1 MTSVY
6 RWSPADKARL
16 LACTSE
22 AEMTKAFPGKT
33 LGNLLRRRTEFSA
46 ESRQTGPVRSTVK
59 TKLATIEPRSQMER
73 SIRNAFADT
82 DLFYTPP
89 RLETSSWSPSAK
101 DKVKGP
107 TTTHVVIPDTQA
119 GPGRPTDHLR
129 WIGQYIVDQFSN
141 HENVKVIHLGDHA
154 DMPSLSSYDR
164 GKKSMENRR
173 VMDDIAAANSAFIE
187 LNKPLEDHNRGLR
200 KKWWPER
207 HIILGNH
214 EDRITR
220 AIEDDAQI
228 DGLLSLDLL
237 NYAEQGWDIH
247 PFLKPH
253 FIDGIGYAH
262 YWANPMS
269 GKPYGGMMATR
280 LKTLGF
286 SFTMGHQQLLDY
298 AIRFVA
304 GKSQHGLVAG
314 ACYLHDEDYKGYQ
327 GNAHWRGIVVCH
339 DVRDGQYDPMFVS
352 LGYLCRRYEGVE
364 IETFLKK
371 KYKMSY
377 NGGW

>member
-6 RWSPADKARL
+6 RWAPADKARL

-22 AEMTKAFPGKT
+22 AEMQAAFPGKT
-33 LGNLLRRRTEFSA
+33 LGNLLRRRTEFA
-46 ESRQTGPVRSTVK
+46 KENPKVK
-59 TKLATIEPRSQMER
+59 TKTATLEHRPTVARTAAYWDER
-73 SIRNAFADT
+73 PA
-82 DLFYTPP
+82 PV
-89 RLETSSWSPSAK
+89 LETSSWTPSAK
-101 DKVKGP
+101 DRANGP

-141 HENVKVIHLGDHA
+141 HENVKVVHLGDHA

-173 VMDDIAAANSAFIE
+173 VLVDITAANEAFAV
-187 LNKPLEDHNRGLR
+187 LNDPLQTYNKGRS

-220 AIEDDAQI
+220 AIEDDAQMEGI
-228 DGLLSLDLL
+228 LSLDML
-237 NYAEQGWDIH
+237 NYTDQGWDVH

-253 FIDGIGYAH
+253 FLDGIGYAH
-262 YWANPMS
+262 YWSNPMS

-286 SFTMGHQQLLDY
+286 SHTMGHQQTLDY

-304 GKSQHGLVAG
+304 GKSHHGLVAG
-314 ACYLHDEDYKGYQ
+314 ACYLHDENYKGYQ
-327 GNAHWRGIVVCH
+327 GNAHWRGIIVCH

-364 IETFLKK
+364 IETFLRK
-371 KYKMSY
+371 KYKMGY